1 VIERFAAEDRVTHD
15 TYGLGVVVEGDETAV
30 VVDFGSQRV
39 RITSPF
45 TKLTKL

>member
-1 VIERFAAEDRVTHD
+1 MSDPR
-15 TYGLGVVVEGDETAV
+15 VVVEGDETAV

-45 TKLTKL
+45 SKLTKL